1 MIEMLNNIPKPAVK
15 AKFPISSVKLQ
26 SLLPDSV
33 RTMAHLFQFRNLT
46 NPPKRVTM
54 VPSHSSKNGNIH
66 MSDIVVKS
74 PFGPL

>member
-1 MIEMLNNIPKPAVK
+1 MIEMLNNIPKPAIK

-33 RTMAHLFQFRNLT
+33 RMMVLLFQFRNLT
-46 NPPKRVTM
+46 NPPKRVAI
-54 VPSHSSKNGNIH
+54 VPQYSSNNGNIH
-66 MSDIVVKS
+66 ISDIVVRF